1 MRRRTH
7 LLAALLLPAL
17 ALTACGDDD
26 EGAEAHAGDAPAPAA
41 DARAVEVVADDF
53 SFDPGEITAEAGEDL
68 AIALTSEDMV
78 HDLTI
83 EELGFHVE
91 AGRGDTTEG
100 GLRVDEPGEYTY
112 YCSVPG
118 HRSAGME
125 GTLTVE

>member
-17 ALTACGDDD
+17 ALTACGDD
-26 EGAEAHAGDAPAPAA
+26 EGADVGDAAAPAA
-41 DARAVEVVADDF
+41 GARAVEVVADDF

-91 AGRGDTTEG
+91 AARGDTTEG